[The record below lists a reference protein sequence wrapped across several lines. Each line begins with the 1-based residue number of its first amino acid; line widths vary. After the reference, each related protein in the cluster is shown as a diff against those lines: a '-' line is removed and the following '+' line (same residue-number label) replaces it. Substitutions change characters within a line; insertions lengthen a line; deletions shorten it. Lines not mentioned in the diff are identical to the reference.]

1 VEQLK
6 ASTSSLSHRTA
17 AAQTMLERQREF
29 AEAADRTQH
38 LLSTAVENLAVV
50 VARLHKVVES
60 HVAPSTDVLH
70 DAANSLSMS
79 TTQLSSFING
89 GLGQATTRLSKFDDT
104 LSRLEGGLVE
114 LQRFSRSRDDIDRL
128 AESLA
133 RVSEAGDAIAD
144 LPQRVREILEH
155 ISLEQ
160 GNHLTARDKIMNWFR
175 HAESEIVGK
184 K

>member
-1 VEQLK
+1 
-6 ASTSSLSHRTA
+6 
-17 AAQTMLERQREF
+17 MLERQREF
-29 AEAADRTQH
+29 AEAADRTQN
-38 LLSTAVENLAVV
+38 LLSAAVENLAVV

-60 HVAPSTDVLH
+60 HVAPSNDVLH